1 MKDGTLGI
9 RRRKGMAVKLE
20 QLSVDKDG
28 NIFKV
33 EAGVL
38 PEATH
43 NLARKALNIAACVE
57 DAYADTVK
65 KALAKCNKTERKEIE
80 NYIQELYTRC
90 GKKKSVQNHHW
101 IEQSRIKEQQYIKQF
116 PFLQCPPMK
125 EDLLK
130 SEKNL
135 SLIAGHNGRHK
146 DDYNKLLDKLLTD
159 IGDDLSSKY
168 GEDYQTL
175 FAETSDKAQIL
186 KKSVNENVQTTIDTL
201 KTAVKKT
208 EGQPDNIMNKA
219 KLYILDE

>member
-1 MKDGTLGI
+1 MKDGTLGL
-9 RRRKGMAVKLE
+9 RRRKGMAGKLE

-80 NYIQELYTRC
+80 NYIQELYTRY

-101 IEQSRIKEQQYIKQF
+101 IEQSRIKKQQYIKQF

-146 DDYNKLLDKLLTD
+146 KSYENFLDNRL
-159 IGDDLSSKY
+159 
-168 GEDYQTL
+168 
-175 FAETSDKAQIL
+175 AQISNDL
-186 KKSVNENVQTTIDTL
+186 QIKHW
-201 KTAVKKT
+201 
-208 EGQPDNIMNKA
+208 
-219 KLYILDE
+219 LY

>member
-1 MKDGTLGI
+1 MKDGTLGL
-9 RRRKGMAVKLE
+9 RRRKGMAGKLE
-20 QLSVDKDG
+20 QLKVDKDG

-80 NYIQELYTRC
+80 NYIQELYTRY

-130 SEKNL
+130 SKKNL
-135 SLIAGHNGRHK
+135 SLIVGHNGRHK
-146 DDYNKLLDKLLTD
+146 KSYENFLDNRL
-159 IGDDLSSKY
+159 
-168 GEDYQTL
+168 
-175 FAETSDKAQIL
+175 AQISNDL
-186 KKSVNENVQTTIDTL
+186 QIKHW
-201 KTAVKKT
+201 
-208 EGQPDNIMNKA
+208 
-219 KLYILDE
+219 LY